1 MDNTGST
8 HHDYTRPSAPAE
20 TLLSVDSASLDL
32 PAADGSQ
39 LPVLRNVSLTVK
51 SGEFV
56 SIIGPSG
63 CGKSSLLNI
72 VSGLLGPNTGI
83 VALNGDPSSSR
94 LGDVAYMQQRDL
106 LMPWRDVLDNA
117 ALGLELNG
125 VSRRES
131 RARALDALPVFGLE
145 GFGHAY
151 PSQLSGGMRQRVALM
166 RTTLLQRGLLL
177 LDEPFGALDAM
188 TRADLQRWLVD
199 LFERSG
205 MGVLLVTHDVE
216 EALIL
221 SDRVIVMSG
230 RPGSNAGE
238 LVVDLPRPRVET
250 DVTDIRFVAL
260 KRELLE
266 MLAIESAAA

>member
-1 MDNTGST
+1 MVPTQRENARSLTS
-8 HHDYTRPSAPAE
+8 SAE
-20 TLLSVDSASLDL
+20 TILSIDRACLDL
-32 PAADGSQ
+32 PAADGSR
-39 LPVLRNVSLTVK
+39 LAVLRDVSLTVK
-51 SGEFV
+51 AGEFV

-63 CGKSSLLNI
+63 CGKSTVLNI
-72 VSGLLGPNTGI
+72 ISGLMNPDTGI
-83 VALNGDPSSSR
+83 VALHGDPSAPR

-125 VSRRES
+125 VSRRDG
-131 RARALDALPVFGLE
+131 RARALESLPVFGLD
-145 GFGHAY
+145 GFGSAY
-151 PSQLSGGMRQRVALM
+151 PAQLSGGMRQRVALM
-166 RTTLLQRGLLL
+166 RTTLLERDLLL

-230 RPGSNAGE
+230 RPGRNAGE

-250 DVTDIRFVAL
+250 DVTDSHFISL
-260 KRELLE
+260 KRDLLE
-266 MLAIESAAA
+266 MLAIESAAI